1 MKKTYVL
8 MLLIIAT
15 LTTKAAVLIVDNNT
29 VNPAPAKGVYN
40 NLQTAIDKAQEGDT
54 IYVVGS
60 DNSYGDMNV
69 NKENLMLIGEG
80 SYTSGLIK
88 NAKVGSIYLA
98 ANGIIIMGFNVAS
111 NCWVVD
117 LSINDILIERCQIA
131 GTFGVKNIACA
142 GCYHLCANWLI
153 RNNVLN
159 DVKLRHTWNNNG
171 ANWIFSNNIIQGQVT
186 DDDNTVL
193 TNILFINNLFLD
205 SNTGTSNVFSTC
217 NSIILQNNIFYYK
230 TPQGCDN
237 SVFIK
242 NLTYK
247 TANDSLPYG
256 TNLGSDN
263 FINVNPKFVSFPSN
277 VGFAYTY
284 NYQLQTISPVHNSG
298 IDGTDIG
305 IFGGPSPAAPGAPP
319 RIPRITNFTI
329 PNAAIPLNGTLQI
342 NIDAKNQK

>member
-29 VNPAPAKGVYN
+29 VNPAPAKGVYT
-40 NLQTAIDKAQEGDT
+40 NLQTAIDKALEGDT

-60 DNSYGDMNV
+60 DNSYGDMKV
-69 NKENLMLIGEG
+69 NKDNLMLIGEG

-98 ANGIIIMGFNVAS
+98 ANGIRIMGFMVVYD
-111 NCWVVD
+111 CWVVD
-117 LSINDILIERCQIA
+117 LSINDILIERCEVG
-131 GTFGVKNIACA
+131 GTLGVKNTTNSVNQI
-142 GCYHLCANWLI
+142 CANWVI
-153 RNNVLN
+153 RNNVLEN
-159 DVKLRHTWNNNG
+159 VTLHHGWKNTG
-171 ANWIFSNNIIQGQVT
+171 TNWILSNNVIQGQVF
-186 DDDNTVL
+186 DDGNFVL
-193 TNILFINNLFLD
+193 ANILFTNNIFLGYYA
-205 SNTGTSNVFSTC
+205 NTSSVFKTC

-237 SVFIK
+237 CAFIN

-256 TNLGSDN
+256 TNIGSNN
-263 FINVNPKFVSFPSN
+263 FVNVNPKFVSFPSN

-305 IFGGPSPAAPGAPP
+305 IFGGPSPAVPGAPP